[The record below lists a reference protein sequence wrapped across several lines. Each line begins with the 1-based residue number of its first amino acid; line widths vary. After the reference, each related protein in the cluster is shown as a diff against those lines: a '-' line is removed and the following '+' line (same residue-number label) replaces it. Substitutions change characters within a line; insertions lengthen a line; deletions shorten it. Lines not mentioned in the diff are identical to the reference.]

1 MEDNMNDNELKEL
14 QTTLDAD
21 VDNIHSHALWMARVM
36 SDIHKDPAFRKLG
49 SAIRE
54 EIENICAAVE

>member
-1 MEDNMNDNELKEL
+1 MNDNELNEL
-14 QTTLDAD
+14 QGTLDAD
-21 VDNIHSHALWMARVM
+21 LDNIQTHALWMARVM

-49 SAIRE
+49 SALRE

>member
-1 MEDNMNDNELKEL
+1 MTEDEMTEL
-14 QTTLDAD
+14 QTTLDVD

-49 SAIRE
+49 SALRE

>member
-1 MEDNMNDNELKEL
+1 MTEDEMTEL